1 MTAWIA
7 REKRAESGREER
19 LGYKQRNQKE
29 RKKSFGLRGRETRWR
44 KPGGNRKR
52 KKDCCGEKGD
62 SLQKSDLKL
71 GASKPSVKACD
82 LGSVNLAHPS
92 IPTVI

>member
-44 KPGGNRKR
+44 KPGGKRKR
-52 KKDCCGEKGD
+52 KKDFCGEKGD
-62 SLQKSDLKL
+62 SLQKSNLKL
-71 GASKPSVKACD
+71 GASKPSVKVCN
-82 LGSVNLAHPS
+82 LGSANPS